1 MAPRKRGK
9 AVPAFFEPA
18 PGHQQSA
25 IDKAGVFSCPV
36 GRKRFRPP
44 MSAKPTMLY
53 TLTDEAPALVR
64 SRNPALSASRKK
76 THQEMKIAI
85 DTPLRISNS
94 SAYSFFYEPPS
105 SKTPFKK
112 LP

>member
-1 MAPRKRGK
+1 LEFVRT
-9 AVPAFFEPA
+9 AVPAFFEQA

-25 IDKAGVFSCPV
+25 IDKAGLFSCPV

-64 SRNPALSASRKK
+64 PA
-76 THQEMKIAI
+76 
-85 DTPLRISNS
+85 TPPRPQP
-94 SAYSFFYEPPS
+94 E
-105 SKTPFKK
+105 KTPPENKNRH
-112 LP
+112 